1 MSELLGVSDIAI
13 GDLFEGIVWIRIGLL
28 VLPLRMSSSMSVARV
43 GTSPLTAY
51 SASLTL
57 GLTSFQKK
65 SLDLEAKEEV
75 SFNNLCIFYK

>member
-1 MSELLGVSDIAI
+1 MSELLGVSDITV
-13 GDLFEGIVWIRIGLL
+13 GDLFEGIIYIGRGLL
-28 VLPLRMSSSMSVARV
+28 VLPFRMSSSMLVARV

-57 GLTSFQKK
+57 GLMSFQKK

-75 SFNNLCIFYK
+75 ILNIFCIFDS